1 MPAIRVLVV
10 DDSAIV
16 RNKLSTELNRYEDIQ
31 VVGTA
36 MNPYIARD
44 KIVELDPDVIT
55 LDVEMPR
62 MDGITFL
69 KKLMKFYPKPVI
81 IISSLTKK
89 GSEIALEAIQ
99 AGAVE
104 VMCKPGGSYSVG
116 SLSEQLAHVIRAANS
131 ANLKVKSSISS
142 QTQRLISASP
152 STLNTTNVSAA
163 SVKRGVL
170 GAKYT
175 PQSLIAIG
183 ASTGGTEALTT
194 VLKQMPADCP
204 PILIVQHMPA
214 HFTEAFANR
223 VNQLC
228 DIEVREAKNGDELKP
243 GLALIAPGNYH
254 MLLKNTVG
262 KRTVIVKDGPKVHH
276 QRPAVDVLFQ
286 SIAKSQPKYVASAIL
301 TGMGKDGAVG
311 MLKLKE
317 LGNKTVAQDEA
328 TCVVYGMPKEAVKIG
343 AATRILPLD
352 QITNQ
357 LLQYST
363 TS

>member
-1 MPAIRVLVV
+1 MSVIRVLVV

-16 RNKLSTELNRYEDIQ
+16 RNKLSTELNRYPDIQ

-44 KIVELDPDVIT
+44 KIVELNPDVIT

-131 ANLKVKSSISS
+131 ANLKVKHQINSNVPSYAATLATS
-142 QTQRLISASP
+142 QSKINKVNGQR
-152 STLNTTNVSAA
+152 
-163 SVKRGVL
+163 
-170 GAKYT
+170 GAEYH
-175 PQSLIAIG
+175 PNSLIAIG

-194 VLKQMPADCP
+194 VLKTMPADCP

-228 DIEVREAKNGDELKP
+228 DIEVREAKDGDKVTP
-243 GLALIAPGNYH
+243 GLALIAPGNFH
-254 MLLKNTVG
+254 MLLKNSLGNLTV
-262 KRTVIVKDGPKVHH
+262 VVKDGPKVHH

-286 SIAKSQPKYVASAIL
+286 SIAKSHPKNIAAAIL
-301 TGMGKDGAVG
+301 TGMGKDGALG
-311 MLKLKE
+311 LLKLSE
-317 LGNKTVAQDEA
+317 LGNKTIAQNEA
-328 TCVVYGMPKEAVKIG
+328 TCVVYGMPKEAVNIG
-343 AATRILPLD
+343 AAQKILPLD

-357 LLQYST
+357 LLQFSKT
-363 TS
+363 

>member
-1 MPAIRVLVV
+1 MKPIRVLVV

-16 RNKLSTELNRYEDIQ
+16 RNKLSTELNRYPDIQ

-89 GSEIALEAIQ
+89 GSEIALEAIN

-116 SLSEQLAHVIRAANS
+116 TMSEQLAHVIRAADA
-131 ANLKVKSSISS
+131 ANMKVKKEVRPVM
-142 QTQRLISASP
+142 QTPPAFATINTSAP
-152 STLNTTNVSAA
+152 PAA
-163 SVKRGVL
+163 GSLRIGSE
-170 GAKYT
+170 YH
-175 PQSLIAIG
+175 PQSLIVIG

-194 VLKQMPADCP
+194 VLKSIPADAP
-204 PILIVQHMPA
+204 PILIVQHMPE
-214 HFTEAFANR
+214 HFTLAFANR
-223 VNQLC
+223 VNMLC
-228 DIEVREAKNGDELKP
+228 NIYVKEAANGDLAEP
-243 GLALIAPGNYH
+243 GKALIAPGNFH
-254 MLLKNTVG
+254 MVLRSAGGRLSVET
-262 KRTVIVKDGPKVHH
+262 KDGPKVHH

-286 SIAKSQPKYVASAIL
+286 SVAKANLRHVTAAIL
-301 TGMGKDGAVG
+301 TGMGKDGAAG
-311 MLKLKE
+311 MKKLRDQ
-317 LGNKTVAQDEA
+317 GAHTIAQNEQ
-328 TCVVYGMPKEAVKIG
+328 TCVVYGMPKEAVALG
-343 AATRILPLD
+343 AAEKILPLE
-352 QITNQ
+352 QIAAQ
-357 LLQYST
+357 LLNFAKS
-363 TS
+363 

>member
-1 MPAIRVLVV
+1 MSTIRVLVV

-16 RNKLSTELNRYEDIQ
+16 RNKLSTELNRYPDIQ

-44 KIVELDPDVIT
+44 KIVELNPDVIT

-116 SLSEQLAHVIRAANS
+116 NLSEQLAHVIRAANA
-131 ANLKVKSSISS
+131 ANLNVKNQISS
-142 QTQRLISASP
+142 SVLSKPVQTKPSQVTTRQGVISRGLEYHP
-152 STLNTTNVSAA
+152 S
-163 SVKRGVL
+163 
-170 GAKYT
+170 
-175 PQSLIAIG
+175 SLIAIG

-194 VLKQMPADCP
+194 LLKTMPVDCP

-228 DIEVREAKNGDELKP
+228 DIEVREAKDGDKVTP

-254 MLLKNTVG
+254 MLLKNSLGNLSV
-262 KRTVIVKDGPKVHH
+262 VVKDGPKVHH

-286 SIAKSQPKYVASAIL
+286 SIAKSHPKNIAAAIL

-311 MLKLKE
+311 MLKLLE
-317 LGNKTVAQDEA
+317 LGNKTIAQNEA
-328 TCVVYGMPKEAVKIG
+328 TCVVYGMPKEAVNMG
-343 AATRILPLD
+343 AAQKVLPLD

-357 LLQYST
+357 LLQFCKT
-363 TS
+363 

>member
-1 MPAIRVLVV
+1 MSVIRVLVV

-16 RNKLSTELNRYEDIQ
+16 RNKLSTELNRYPDIQ

-44 KIVELDPDVIT
+44 KIVELNPDVIT

-131 ANLKVKSSISS
+131 ANLKVKHQINSNVPSYSATS
-142 QTQRLISASP
+142 TTGQSKSNKVNGQR
-152 STLNTTNVSAA
+152 
-163 SVKRGVL
+163 
-170 GAKYT
+170 GAEYH
-175 PQSLIAIG
+175 PNSLIAIG

-194 VLKQMPADCP
+194 VLKTMPADCP

-228 DIEVREAKNGDELKP
+228 DIEVREAKDGDKVTP
-243 GLALIAPGNYH
+243 GLALIAPGNFH
-254 MLLKNTVG
+254 MLLKNSLGNLTV
-262 KRTVIVKDGPKVHH
+262 VVKDGPKVHH

-286 SIAKSQPKYVASAIL
+286 SIAKSHPKNIAAAIL
-301 TGMGKDGAVG
+301 TGMGKDGALG
-311 MLKLKE
+311 LLKLSE
-317 LGNKTVAQDEA
+317 LGNKTIAQNEA
-328 TCVVYGMPKEAVKIG
+328 TCVVYGMPKEAVNIG
-343 AATRILPLD
+343 AAQKILPLD

-357 LLQYST
+357 LLQFSKT
-363 TS
+363 

>member
-1 MPAIRVLVV
+1 MPPIRVLVV

-116 SLSEQLAHVIRAANS
+116 SLSEQLAHVIRASNS
-131 ANLKVKSSISS
+131 ANLKIKNSITS
-142 QTQRLISASP
+142 QTQKLVQTKPVSYTQGASARTP
-152 STLNTTNVSAA
+152 GAPV
-163 SVKRGVL
+163 RL
-170 GAKYT
+170 GADYH
-175 PQSLIAIG
+175 PQSILAIG

-223 VNQLC
+223 MNQLC

-254 MLLKNTVG
+254 MLLKNMLG
-262 KRTVIVKDGPKVHH
+262 KRSVVVKDGPKVHH

-286 SIAKSQPKYVASAIL
+286 SICKAQSKNIAAAIL

-311 MLKLKE
+311 LLKLKE
-317 LGNKTVAQDEA
+317 LGNKTVAQNEA
-328 TCVVYGMPKEAVKIG
+328 TSVVYGMPKEAVKLG
-343 AATRILPLD
+343 AADKVLPLD

-357 LLQYST
+357 LLQFSK
-363 TS
+363 S